1 MKLFTVSR
9 SVAKLDYTTVRLPF
23 TLLEECV
30 ISEMY
35 SVLGEAAD
43 RRGDRIAS
51 FHIDA
56 ASTSAFTGS
65 YREPVPARLNGGA
78 GPATG
83 PGSRQV
89 RHEAKGQ
96 A

>member
-1 MKLFTVSR
+1 MKLFIASR

-65 YREPVPARLNGGA
+65 YREPVPATPERRRRA
-78 GPATG
+78 
-83 PGSRQV
+83 
-89 RHEAKGQ
+89 RHRAWKPPSTS
-96 A
+96 